1 MTVTRSAWAR
11 LSAAGAFL
19 SFAFALLVII
29 FGVIATAGVY
39 GSRLVWLL
47 GVACPSLALA
57 ALLAWLAI
65 RLSPRMAHHG
75 PGAGG
80 AHHGA
85 DASRLLVV
93 TSLVLLG
100 IPAGLAALLLSA
112 YALIFAV
119 HGIGL
124 LH

>member
-1 MTVTRSAWAR
+1 MRRSV
-11 LSAAGAFL
+11 GAPL
-19 SFAFALLVII
+19 PAVGASISFALAMAVIA

-39 GSRLVWLL
+39 GSRLAWLL
-47 GVACPSLALA
+47 GVACPLLAMA
-57 ALLAWLAI
+57 ALLAWLAT
-65 RLSPRMAHHG
+65 RLSPGMARHE
-75 PGAGG
+75 PPVGG
-80 AHHGA
+80 SHHGA
-85 DASRLLVV
+85 VVPRLLVV